1 MLKIGITGSV
11 LAIILLAGI
20 HFSERQVERET
31 IGQEES
37 ADAVDDTRPRAA
49 RVLDIV
55 AQDSSL
61 EGAEIEFLLARSAL
75 LRRKMAQFSS
85 DRGVEENEGESEE
98 ESSEELGRAI
108 RNELRDVWVSRA
120 QAEAYFDANRMV
132 FGDRSF
138 EESQHVIHRLV
149 QLDEM
154 EARFSM

>member
-49 RVLDIV
+49 RVLDLV
-55 AQDSSL
+55 AQDPGL

-75 LRRKMAQFSS
+75 LRGKMAEFSS
-85 DRGVEENEGESEE
+85 NRGVEENEVESEDASGMCRDTLE
-98 ESSEELGRAI
+98 PHRRRGRREGSRSPQFSSGYANSSGYLRGGRCCT
-108 RNELRDVWVSRA
+108 NV
-120 QAEAYFDANRMV
+120 
-132 FGDRSF
+132 
-138 EESQHVIHRLV
+138 
-149 QLDEM
+149 
-154 EARFSM
+154 